1 MRVLNRVDYFSELR
15 VVLNVVYIVEC
26 KMRNF
31 FLFSKRN
38 KFDEKIVPSK
48 IGNFRVT
55 KKCGIT
61 FFFIEFENSITRFF
75 GYFDF
80 FRRTIRV
87 CVHNSLTSNRK
98 IIDFL
103 IA

>member
-15 VVLNVVYIVEC
+15 VILNVVYIVEC

-38 KFDEKIVPSK
+38 KFDEKIFPSK

-61 FFFIEFENSITRFF
+61 FFSLNLKIRLRVSLAILIFFEGQFA
-75 GYFDF
+75 YVY
-80 FRRTIRV
+80 TI
-87 CVHNSLTSNRK
+87 H
-98 IIDFL
+98 
-103 IA
+103 